1 MMRNNV
7 QRLGEHVTAAL
18 LGRLTTP
25 QPRERGDTAG
35 GRRLSRTGVH
45 TALAGPRPAFVWLR
59 LPVERH
65 ADAAS

>member
-35 GRRLSRTGVH
+35 GRRLSRTRR
-45 TALAGPRPAFVWLR
+45 TCCAGRTEASFRMAAPAR
-59 LPVERH
+59 G
-65 ADAAS
+65 ASR